1 MGGNNNV
8 IMLVIQID
16 HNIFFILS
24 RLTSG
29 RILNRFSKDIG
40 QLDANMPWIFVDI
53 IQVKS

>member
-1 MGGNNNV
+1 MGGNNV